1 MSSWAREAFI
11 VDVDIDPHELEKP
24 TLKLELPICADAK
37 EFISHLIQ
45 KIDEKNKPD
54 QTAWIEQCK
63 KWKEQYPVVQKKH
76 YEVQEKTNVYA
87 FMDVLSKALPEKAVT
102 VVANGS
108 ASVVGSQAYFIG
120 EGQRF
125 IMNCGMSSMGYDL
138 PAAIGACVGNDY
150 KEVICI
156 AGDGSIQMNLQELQ
170 TIITNRLPIKIFV
183 INNEGYH
190 QIRQTQKNV
199 FQSHFIGVG
208 PASGDLGFPDFEKLS
223 KAYEIP
229 YIKIHNNKEL
239 EEKINEVLSAE
250 SYILCEVMCSTD
262 QIFEPKSATRK
273 REDGTLVSPPL
284 EDLAPFLSREELK
297 ENMYIDL
304 FDAE

>member
-1 MSSWAREAFI
+1 
-11 VDVDIDPHELEKP
+11 
-24 TLKLELPICADAK
+24 
-37 EFISHLIQ
+37 
-45 KIDEKNKPD
+45 
-54 QTAWIEQCK
+54 
-63 KWKEQYPVVQKKH
+63 
-76 YEVQEKTNVYA
+76 
-87 FMDVLSKALPEKAVT
+87 
-102 VVANGS
+102 
-108 ASVVGSQAYFIG
+108 
-120 EGQRF
+120 
-125 IMNCGMSSMGYDL
+125 MNCGMSSMGYDL